1 MGVNALLTA
10 ILAAIYAQLCAVFIA
25 QILMQSP
32 TERTAARLLHL
43 LPRERI
49 TRALGKLTEAH
60 VPRPILDPVLGVY
73 SRAYNVNLA
82 EAVVPDGGFRSFNEF
97 FTRELREGARPVD
110 ASEATLVS
118 PADGRLDDAGA
129 IDEATR
135 FFIKGREYTAESL
148 LASATDAQLFSGGQ
162 FAIVY
167 LSPRDYHRVHSPE
180 ALEVDMVRHVP
191 GVLYPVNDFGVRH
204 VPGLFAK
211 NERVVVLG
219 RSPAFGRVAV
229 VFVGAMI
236 VGRINLY
243 IPAPDRPAIGGPM
256 AERRFDVAH
265 PTVQRGEQLGSFSL
279 GSTVVML
286 VERAPESL
294 RDEWSTERLGTAV
307 RMGEA
312 ILRRR
317 ST

>member
-1 MGVNALLTA
+1 
-10 ILAAIYAQLCAVFIA
+10 
-25 QILMQSP
+25 MQSP

-49 TRALGKLTEAH
+49 TRAIGKLTEAH
-60 VPRPILDPVLGVY
+60 VPKPILDSVLGAY
-73 SRAYNVNLA
+73 SKAYKVNMD
-82 EAVVPDGGFRSFNEF
+82 EAVVPDGGYRSFNEF
-97 FTRELREGARPVD
+97 FTRRLRDGARTVD
-110 ASEATLVS
+110 QSDGVMVS
-118 PADGRLDDAGA
+118 PADGRFDDAGA
-129 IDEATR
+129 IDERTK
-135 FFIKGREYTAESL
+135 FFIKGREYSAESL
-148 LASATDAQLFSGGQ
+148 LASATDAQTFTGGQ

-167 LSPRDYHRVHSPE
+167 LSPRDYHRVHAPE
-180 ALEVDMVRHVP
+180 SLEVELVRHIP

-204 VPGLFAK
+204 VPGLFAR

-219 RSPAFGRVAV
+219 RSPTFGRVAV

-243 IPAPDRPAIGGPM
+243 IPAPDRPPIGGPV
-256 AERRFDVAH
+256 AERAFETAMPSV
-265 PTVQRGEQLGSFSL
+265 VRGDELGSFSL

-286 VERAPESL
+286 VERASDSQ